1 MSPNNIAKY
10 FVQKL
15 IDPEWI
21 EKRFI
26 GGAIGRI
33 SILFS

>member
-1 MSPNNIAKY
+1 MSPNNTGKY

-26 GGAIGRI
+26 GGAIDRI
-33 SILFS
+33 SILFT